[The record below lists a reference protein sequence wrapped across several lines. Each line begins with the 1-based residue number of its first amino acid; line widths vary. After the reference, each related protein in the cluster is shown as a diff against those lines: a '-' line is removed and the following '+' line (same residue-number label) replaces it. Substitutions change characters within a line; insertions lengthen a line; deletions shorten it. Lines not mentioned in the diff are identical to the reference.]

1 MRRLYPVILG
11 LWLCVCLTGVVR
23 ADTFQLLDGSTLTG
37 EIILPATADGVN
49 IKVSQGNYQRV
60 AWTNLTQATL
70 QELIK
75 DSRLAPFAEPYI
87 EISDEERLKKTEVVI
102 KPPPRLERPPKGSLL
117 GALFG
122 SSVGMVVMVLLY
134 AANIYA
140 GYEISLIR
148 AYSPGMVCGI
158 AAVAPV
164 IGPILFLCLP
174 TRMEAAPA
182 AAAEE
187 TPPGE
192 DATPG
197 ESGAVAAAPVGGTGE
212 PAHAGGLSLAR
223 PQASPASAAPA
234 PQVFQRGQYTFNRRF
249 IETKFVGFFG
259 IVRRDADKDMVLQIK
274 SVRGEF
280 TVNRITRIAANDM
293 HVEIRK
299 GAATSE
305 VSIAFAEIQEIR
317 LKHKD
322 A

>member
-11 LWLCVCLTGVVR
+11 LWLCVCLTGFVR

-60 AWTNLTQATL
+60 AWTNLAQVTL
-70 QELIK
+70 QELVK

-122 SSVGMVVMVLLY
+122 SSVGMAVMLLLY

-140 GYEISLIR
+140 AYEISLIR
-148 AYSPGMVCGI
+148 AYPAAMVCCV

-174 TRMEAAPA
+174 TRMEAASEAPS
-182 AAAEE
+182 EE

-192 DATPG
+192 QSATG
-197 ESGAVAAAPVGGTGE
+197 EPAAVAAAPSGEVVE
-212 PAHAGGLSLAR
+212 PASPGGLSLAR
-223 PQASPASAAPA
+223 PQAAPASAAPA
-234 PQVFQRGQYTFNRRF
+234 PQVFQRGQFTFNRRF

-259 IVRRDADKDMVLQIK
+259 IVRRDADKDMVMQIK
-274 SVRGEF
+274 SGRGEF
-280 TVNRITRIAANDM
+280 TANRITRIAANDM
-293 HVEIRK
+293 HVEVRK
-299 GAATSE
+299 GATTSE

>member
-1 MRRLYPVILG
+1 MG

-37 EIILPATADGVN
+37 EIILPANADGVN
-49 IKVSQGNYQRV
+49 IKVSQNNYQRV

-140 GYEISLIR
+140 GYEISQIR

-182 AAAEE
+182 DSAEE
-187 TPPGE
+187 TPPAE
-192 DATPG
+192 
-197 ESGAVAAAPVGGTGE
+197 AAAAGEPGNTASAAASADGTVE

-223 PQASPASAAPA
+223 PQAAPATAAPA
-234 PQVFQRGQYTFNRRF
+234 PQVFQRGQFTFNRRF

>member
-60 AWTNLTQATL
+60 AWTNLAQVTL
-70 QELIK
+70 QELLK
-75 DSRLAPFAEPYI
+75 DARLAPFAEPYI
-87 EISDEERLKKTEVVI
+87 EVSDEERLKKTEVVI
-102 KPPPRLERPPKGSLL
+102 KPPPRLERPVKGSLL

-122 SSVGMVVMVLLY
+122 SSVGLAVMLLLY

-164 IGPILFLCLP
+164 IGPIVFLCLP
-174 TRMEAAPA
+174 TRMEAAQDVPTEA
-182 AAAEE
+182 PPAEE
-187 TPPGE
+187 AAPGE
-192 DATPG
+192 
-197 ESGAVAAAPVGGTGE
+197 EGAVAATATGATAE
-212 PAHAGGLSLAR
+212 PAHTGLSLAR
-223 PQASPASAAPA
+223 PQAAPASAAPP
-234 PQVFQRGQYTFNRRF
+234 PQIFQRGQFTFNRRF

-274 SVRGEF
+274 SARGEY
-280 TVNRITRIAANDM
+280 TVSRITRIAANDM
-293 HVEIRK
+293 HVEVRK

-305 VSIAFAEIQEIR
+305 VTIAFAEIQEIR

>member
-11 LWLCVCLTGVVR
+11 LWLCVCLTGFVR

-60 AWTNLTQATL
+60 AWTNLAQVTL
-70 QELIK
+70 QELVK

-122 SSVGMVVMVLLY
+122 SSVGMAVMLLLY

-140 GYEISLIR
+140 GYEISQIR
-148 AYSPGMVCGI
+148 AYSPAMVCGI

-174 TRMEAAPA
+174 TRMEAASESPS
-182 AAAEE
+182 EE

-192 DATPG
+192 EAAPG
-197 ESGAVAAAPVGGTGE
+197 EPAVAAANGGEPVE

-223 PQASPASAAPA
+223 PQAAPAAAAPA
-234 PQVFQRGQYTFNRRF
+234 PQVFQRGQFTFNRRF

-280 TVNRITRIAANDM
+280 TVNRITRIASNDM
-293 HVEIRK
+293 HVEVRK
-299 GAATSE
+299 GATTSE

-322 A
+322 T